1 MKYACQ
7 YAIARFMPF
16 VETGEFANVGIVL
29 MCPEIGYFNFQLLN
43 KVRRI
48 TAFFDQLESRIYRG
62 AKNDLRDELIRLKA
76 QMESTQQS
84 GNTAKY
90 MFQELVRPREV
101 MLRFDAPRVV
111 LTDNPEKKLEDLF
124 NFYVGRNFVTPDY
137 IEQRLEKKMRSLLIE
152 ASVKDL
158 YHEARVEHGAFHA
171 RFPFAHKNHTG
182 SIIKAIKPLHLAH
195 KDPAHAYEHGWSWVG
210 KIRQLQ
216 KYEAFPKHV
225 LIAAE
230 APSEAN
236 EQAFSVYKEIREDF
250 QKLHIQFAELADV
263 EQIKSFVRLQ

>member
-48 TAFFDQLESRIYRG
+48 TAFFNPLDASIYRG
-62 AKNDLRDELIRLKA
+62 AKNDLRDELLRLKA

-101 MLRFDAPRVV
+101 MLRFDDPRVV
-111 LTDNPEKKLEDLF
+111 LTNNPEKKLDDLF
-124 NFYVGRNFVTPDY
+124 NYYVERDFVTPDY
-137 IEQRLEKKMRSLLIE
+137 IEQRLEKRMRGLLIE
-152 ASVKDL
+152 ASVREL

-171 RFPFAHKNHTG
+171 RFPFAHKNQAG
-182 SIIKAIKPLHLAH
+182 SIVKAIKPIHLAH
-195 KDPAHAYEHGWSWVG
+195 KDPALAYEHGWSWVG

-216 KYEAFPKHV
+216 KYEEFPKHV
-225 LIAAE
+225 LVAAQ
-230 APSEAN
+230 APSEAD

-250 QKLHIQFAELADV
+250 LRLKVQFAELADV
-263 EQIKSFVRLQ
+263 EQIKSFARL